1 MVNGILNVYKE
12 KGYTSHDVV
21 AKLRG
26 IVGQKKIGHTGT
38 LDPDAEGVLPVCLG
52 RATKVCDMLT
62 EKDKTYEAVLLLGK
76 ETDTQDISGTVLR
89 VGETEGLTQEQV
101 KDCVMSFVGEY
112 DQIPPMYSALKVNG
126 KKLYELAR
134 EGKTIERKSRKVE
147 IKEIRILEM
156 ALPRVRM
163 EVSCSKG
170 TYIRT
175 LCHDI
180 GEKLGCFGC
189 MESLLRTKVSRFEIE
204 SSLKLSEIQKKR
216 EEGKLSEII
225 TPLDAV
231 FFQYPAVTVKKE
243 GQALAYNGNEIPIRF
258 VTDMEEEKIQEWI
271 RVYDLENHFIG
282 IFCFDKNRKKLNC
295 GKDVSGSGRNKR
307 MIMQYV
313 TDLSKYQTENRTAV
327 TLGKF
332 DGLHRGHQELISRI
346 QRFADQEKA
355 ESVVFAF
362 DMGKEAL
369 MTGEEKKAYLEG
381 CVDTLIICPFTEAIR
396 EMEAEEFIERS

>member
-189 MESLLRTKVSRFEIE
+189 MESLLRTKVSRFELK
-204 SSLKLSEIQKKR
+204 SSLKLSEIQKKER
-216 EEGKLSEII
+216 KES
-225 TPLDAV
+225 
-231 FFQYPAVTVKKE
+231 FQR
-243 GQALAYNGNEIPIRF
+243 L
-258 VTDMEEEKIQEWI
+258 
-271 RVYDLENHFIG
+271 
-282 IFCFDKNRKKLNC
+282 
-295 GKDVSGSGRNKR
+295 
-307 MIMQYV
+307 
-313 TDLSKYQTENRTAV
+313 
-327 TLGKF
+327 
-332 DGLHRGHQELISRI
+332 
-346 QRFADQEKA
+346 
-355 ESVVFAF
+355 
-362 DMGKEAL
+362 
-369 MTGEEKKAYLEG
+369 
-381 CVDTLIICPFTEAIR
+381 
-396 EMEAEEFIERS
+396 